1 MKKHILIVDNN
12 FLNLKLLEKFLEGLY
27 KITLMNSGIEA
38 IKFLINNKVDLIL
51 VDINMPNMNGY
62 ETVKKIKG
70 NVNLKDIP
78 VIFLTSK
85 VNYEIEVKII
95 ELGAVDFIRK
105 PFVKQMLINKVK
117 LYLELESC
125 RQNLDEKINEKIEI
139 IKRLQDVIIISL
151 AELVECRDEN
161 TGGHVKRTAKYVK
174 ILTEALLEE
183 KVYEDILTK
192 EYAYDLIKSAPLHDI
207 GKIGI
212 NDATLFKNGSLDDE
226 EFEFMKQ
233 HTTLGALAL
242 QKMIEESNGESF
254 LYIAKDMAKYH
265 HEKWDGTGYPI
276 GLKGEEIPL
285 CARIMAIGD
294 VYDALT
300 TKRPYKKA
308 FSHEKSIKI
317 ILEGKGSSFDPKIIE
332 VFEKINYKSQGII
345 LISVPFECSI
355 ILFIIDPL
363 KNVVNLFLLLCPKTI

>member
-212 NDATLFKNGSLDDE
+212 NDATVFKNGSLDDE

-332 VFEKINYKSQGII
+332 VFEKINYKFKIEKES
-345 LISVPFECSI
+345 L
-355 ILFIIDPL
+355 
-363 KNVVNLFLLLCPKTI
+363 

>member
-12 FLNLKLLEKFLEGLY
+12 ILNLKLLENFLEGLY

-85 VNYEIEVKII
+85 VNYEIEAKII

-105 PFVKQMLINKVK
+105 PFVKQMLINKIK
-117 LYLELESC
+117 IYLEVESC
-125 RQNLDEKINEKIEI
+125 RKNLDEKIN
-139 IKRLQDVIIISL
+139 RLQDVIIISL

-183 KVYEDILTK
+183 KVYENILTK

-212 NDATLFKNGSLDDE
+212 SDATLLKNGSLDDE

-242 QKMIEESNGESF
+242 QKMIDESNGESF
-254 LYIAKDMAKYH
+254 LYLAKDMAKYH
-265 HEKWDGTGYPI
+265 HEKWDGTGYPDR
-276 GLKGEEIPL
+276 LKGEEIPL

-308 FSHEKSIKI
+308 FSHDESIKI
-317 ILEGKGSSFDPKIIE
+317 ILKGKGSSFDPKIIK
-332 VFEKINYKSQGII
+332 VFEKISYKFKIEKEA
-345 LISVPFECSI
+345 L
-355 ILFIIDPL
+355 
-363 KNVVNLFLLLCPKTI
+363 